1 VEIREATPDDIPVV
15 RALFTEYAASIDI
28 ELSFQQFEREL
39 AELPGKYAPPAGRLL
54 LAWDG
59 ETSAGC
65 IALRPLDEKRCE
77 MKRLYVRP
85 AYRGSGLGRLLAKR
99 VIEEAQLAGYEAI
112 YLDTLPSM
120 EQAISLYRS
129 LGFIPTEPYCHNPV
143 PGALF
148 FVKVLNST

>member
-1 VEIREATPDDIPVV
+1 MRGPVV
-15 RALFTEYAASIDI
+15 LHDHRVDYLRLEKD
-28 ELSFQQFEREL
+28 REH
-39 AELPGKYAPPAGRLL
+39 
-54 LAWDG
+54 
-59 ETSAGC
+59 
-65 IALRPLDEKRCE
+65 
-77 MKRLYVRP
+77 
-85 AYRGSGLGRLLAKR
+85 
-99 VIEEAQLAGYEAI
+99 